1 METINFETKSETRL
15 ATIDINSLDAVV
27 KNSNLPVQE
36 ADEIKKSYLPFLN
49 QLSETQLQA
58 GKINFEDP
66 TELDENI
73 AHELRMRTVK
83 IRTGAEK
90 LKEERKKMYLLRGN
104 LEQASFNLIASSC
117 KIIEEVFFN
126 VEKAR
131 EIAEK
136 KRKEELRRDRSEK
149 LSPYI
154 EDVALYPLGEMS
166 EEQFSNLYS
175 TLRAAHE
182 RQIEEE
188 RKAEA
193 ERQRIAAEKAL
204 HDERKNSILNFWQFV
219 PDSEKQSNFG
229 TWDQAKWDNFCQFL
243 KDKKNQYDKERE
255 RIRKENERLAEEAKK
270 RQAEYEATL
279 KKAKA
284 EQEAKDKAMAEE
296 RRKADEQRKA
306 LEAKAER
313 ERAEKERL
321 EAELRYRREAEE
333 KAKKEEERRKKEAEK
348 KARLAPDKDKLI
360 SFAQSIDDLPR
371 PEIKA
376 IEAAN
381 IVANANTLLV
391 KVRTYILE
399 NAEKL

>member
-58 GKINFEDP
+58 GKINFENP

-296 RRKADEQRKA
+296 RRKTDEQRKA